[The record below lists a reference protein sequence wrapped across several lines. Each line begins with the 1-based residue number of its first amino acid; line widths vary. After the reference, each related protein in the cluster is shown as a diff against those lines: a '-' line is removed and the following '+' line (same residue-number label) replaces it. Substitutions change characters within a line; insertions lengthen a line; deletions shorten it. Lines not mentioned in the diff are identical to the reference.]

1 MSQATQ
7 VFGDRRRS
15 ALAAE
20 PSPQPS
26 PAHRVAP
33 NMARSALIVGLAFVL
48 SRILGVTRDV
58 ILARTFAT
66 GPEMDA
72 YVSAFRIPDLL
83 FLTVFSGAFGAAFIP
98 VFGDFVDRGDKDRA
112 WRLASAV
119 LTWSGIAVVFLSL
132 VMFVAARPLM
142 HLVSPGFDAQ
152 TMDIAVGLMR
162 ILLLSPV
169 FLGLGIASKGILEAQ
184 NQFTLPALAPLV
196 YNMGTIIGAAF
207 FAPTYGIKAVAWGL
221 VAGALG
227 HFLTQVPGLIRVGV
241 SFKPVL
247 DRHVDGLAEVARLL
261 GPRVLGLAAFQIN
274 VVAVTAFASI
284 SGPSDVAAVNYSY
297 QLLMLPHGVLALS
310 ISTVAFPS
318 LAALFSRGD
327 AAGFRNLL
335 DRTMRPLLFL
345 TFPASAGLLLVRKP
359 IVEVIY
365 QRGNFGPADTNLVT
379 APLAFFAIGLVGYG
393 LTEIVTR
400 VFYATRDTRT
410 PVITTILTVI
420 LNVVLCGLFVHSL
433 GAAGLALALSL
444 TTASEA
450 VILLLFLRHRI
461 GSVVA
466 PDFWAWLAKV
476 IAATAGM
483 SLVILATIDTLERAM
498 VFAPNTIVRYGIFL
512 LAMGT
517 YVLAFLVVAQLIRIP
532 ELEAVIA
539 KIVSRLP
546 SPVARVVRM
555 LGFGDRIA

>member
-1 MSQATQ
+1 M
-7 VFGDRRRS
+7 
-15 ALAAE
+15 AE
-20 PSPQPS
+20 PAPPTPS
-26 PAHRVAP
+26 ASRAVP

-48 SRILGVTRDV
+48 SRLLGVAREV
-58 ILARTFAT
+58 ILAREFAT

-98 VFGDFVDRGDKDRA
+98 IFGDFIDRGDRDRA

-119 LTWSGIAVVFLSL
+119 LTWSGLAVAVLSS

-152 TMDIAVGLMR
+152 TMDIAVSLMR

-184 NQFTLPALAPLV
+184 NQFTLPAIAPLV
-196 YNMGTIIGAAF
+196 YNLSTIIGAAF
-207 FAPTYGIKAVAWGL
+207 FAPTYGIKAVAWAL
-221 VAGALG
+221 VIGALG
-227 HFLTQVPGLIRVGV
+227 HFLTQVPGLIRVGI
-241 SFKPVL
+241 SFRPTL
-247 DRHVDGLAEVARLL
+247 DRHVDGLREVARLL

-274 VVAVTAFASI
+274 LVAVTAFASI
-284 SGPSDVAAVNYSY
+284 SGPSDVAAVNYSF

-327 AAGFRNLL
+327 TLGFRNLL

-345 TFPASAGLLLVRKP
+345 TFPASAGLLLMRKP
-359 IVEVIY
+359 IVQVIY
-365 QRGNFGPADTNLVT
+365 ERGNFGPADTNLVI

-410 PVITTILTVI
+410 PVITTILTVA
-420 LNVVLCGLFVHSL
+420 LNIVLCALFVQSL
-433 GAAGLALALSL
+433 GAAGLALALSV

-461 GSVVA
+461 GSVVSA
-466 PDFWAWLAKV
+466 DFWPWLAKV
-476 IAATAGM
+476 IGATAGM
-483 SLVILATIDTLERAM
+483 SLIILLTTDRLERAM
-498 VFAPNTIVRYGIFL
+498 VFAPNSIMRYGIFL
-512 LAMGT
+512 FAMAM
-517 YVLAFLVVAQLIRIP
+517 YVLGFLVFAQVLRIP
-532 ELEAVIA
+532 ELEAVLDR
-539 KIVSRLP
+539 IVSRLP
-546 SPVARVVRM
+546 APLARIARM
-555 LGFGDRIA
+555 FGFGSRRA

>member
-7 VFGDRRRS
+7 VFGDRRRVVS
-15 ALAAE
+15 LPEPEALATEVRHA
-20 PSPQPS
+20 
-26 PAHRVAP
+26 AP

-48 SRILGVTRDV
+48 SRVLGVTRDV

-98 VFGDFVDRGDKDRA
+98 IFGGFIDRGERERA

-119 LTWSGIAVVFLSL
+119 LTWSGIAVVILSA
-132 VMFVAARPLM
+132 VMFVTARPLM
-142 HLVSPGFDAQ
+142 HLVSPGFDKE
-152 TMDIAVGLMR
+152 TMDIAVSLMR

-196 YNMGTIIGAAF
+196 YNLGTIVGAAF

-221 VAGALG
+221 VAGAFG
-227 HFLTQVPGLIRVGV
+227 HFMTQVPGLIRTGV

-247 DRHVDGLAEVARLL
+247 DRHVEGLADVARLL

-274 VVAVTAFASI
+274 VMAVTAFASV

-318 LAALFSRGD
+318 LAALYSRGD
-327 AAGFRNLL
+327 TMGFRTLL

-365 QRGNFGPADTNLVT
+365 ERGNFTAADTNLVI
-379 APLAFFAIGLVGYG
+379 APLACFAIGLVGYG
-393 LTEIVTR
+393 LVEIVTR

-410 PVITTILTVI
+410 PVATTILTVL
-420 LNVVLCGLFVHSL
+420 LNIALCGLFVHSL
-433 GAAGLALALSL
+433 GAAGLALALAL
-444 TTASEA
+444 TTAAEA
-450 VILLLFLRHRI
+450 VILLLFLRQRI
-461 GSVVA
+461 GHIVGA
-466 PDFWAWLAKV
+466 DFWAWLARV
-476 IAATAGM
+476 IGATAGM
-483 SLVILATIDTLERAM
+483 SLVILLTINHLERAM
-498 VFAPNTIVRYGIFL
+498 IFAPTTIMRYGIFL
-512 LAMGT
+512 FAMGM
-517 YVLAFLVVAQLIRIP
+517 YLLAFLVCAQLLRIP

-539 KIVSRLP
+539 KVVSRLP
-546 SPVARVVRM
+546 APVASLARR
-555 LGFGDRIA
+555 LGFGTRSA

>member
-1 MSQATQ
+1 
-7 VFGDRRRS
+7 
-15 ALAAE
+15 
-20 PSPQPS
+20 
-26 PAHRVAP
+26 
-33 NMARSALIVGLAFVL
+33 MARSALIVGLAFVL
-48 SRILGVTRDV
+48 SRLLGVAREV
-58 ILARTFAT
+58 ILAREFAT

-98 VFGDFVDRGDKDRA
+98 IFGDFIDRGDRDRA

-119 LTWSGIAVVFLSL
+119 LTWSGLAVAVLSS

-152 TMDIAVGLMR
+152 TMDIAVSLMR

-184 NQFTLPALAPLV
+184 NQFTLPAIAPLV
-196 YNMGTIIGAAF
+196 YNLSTIIGAAF
-207 FAPTYGIKAVAWGL
+207 FAPTYGIKAVAWAL
-221 VAGALG
+221 VIGALG
-227 HFLTQVPGLIRVGV
+227 HFLTQVPGLIRVGI
-241 SFKPVL
+241 SFRPTL
-247 DRHVDGLAEVARLL
+247 DRHVDGLREVARLL

-274 VVAVTAFASI
+274 LVAVTAFASI
-284 SGPSDVAAVNYSY
+284 SGPSDVAAVNYSF

-327 AAGFRNLL
+327 TLGFRNLL

-345 TFPASAGLLLVRKP
+345 TFPASAGLLLMRKP
-359 IVEVIY
+359 IVQVIY
-365 QRGNFGPADTNLVT
+365 ERGNFGPADTNLVI

-410 PVITTILTVI
+410 PVITTILTVA
-420 LNVVLCGLFVHSL
+420 LNVVLCALFVQSL
-433 GAAGLALALSL
+433 GAAGLALALSV

-461 GSVVA
+461 GSVVSA
-466 PDFWAWLAKV
+466 DFWPWLAKV
-476 IAATAGM
+476 IGATAGM
-483 SLVILATIDTLERAM
+483 SLIILLTTDRLERAM
-498 VFAPNTIVRYGIFL
+498 VFAPNSIMRYGIFL
-512 LAMGT
+512 FAMAM
-517 YVLAFLVVAQLIRIP
+517 YVLGFLVFAQVLRIP
-532 ELEAVIA
+532 ELEAVLDR
-539 KIVSRLP
+539 IVSRLP
-546 SPVARVVRM
+546 APLARIARM
-555 LGFGDRIA
+555 FGFGSRRA

>member
-1 MSQATQ
+1 MPLAT
-7 VFGDRRRS
+7 VAGH
-15 ALAAE
+15 A
-20 PSPQPS
+20 
-26 PAHRVAP
+26 AP

-48 SRILGVTRDV
+48 SRILGVGRDV

-98 VFGDFVDRGDKDRA
+98 VFGSFIDRGERDHA

-119 LTWSGIAVVFLSL
+119 LTWAGIAVVILSAI
-132 VMFVAARPLM
+132 MFVAARPLM
-142 HLVSPGFDAQ
+142 HLVSPGFDDH
-152 TMDIAVGLMR
+152 TMDIAVSLMR

-169 FLGLGIASKGILEAQ
+169 FLGLGIAAKGILEAQ
-184 NQFTLPALAPLV
+184 NQFTLPAIAPLV
-196 YNMGTIIGAAF
+196 YNLGTIVGAAF
-207 FAPTYGIKAVAWGL
+207 FAPKYGIQAVAWGL

-227 HFLTQVPGLIRVGV
+227 HFLTQVPGLIRVGI
-241 SFKPVL
+241 SFKPIL
-247 DRHVDGLAEVARLL
+247 DRHVAGLGEVTRLL
-261 GPRVLGLAAFQIN
+261 GPRVIGLAAFQIN
-274 VVAVTAFASI
+274 IVAVTAFASL

-318 LAALFSRGD
+318 LAALFGRGD
-327 AAGFRNLL
+327 SAGFRSLL

-345 TFPASAGLLLVRKP
+345 TFPASVGLLLVRKP

-365 QRGNFGPADTNLVT
+365 ERGNFGAADTNLVV

-420 LNVVLCGLFVHSL
+420 LNIALCGLFVHSL
-433 GAAGLALALSL
+433 GAGGLALALSL

-461 GSVVA
+461 GSVVS
-466 PDFWAWLAKV
+466 PDFWPWLAKV

-483 SLVILATIDTLERAM
+483 SLVILLTIDRLERAM
-498 VFAPNTIVRYGIFL
+498 VFAPSTVMRYGIFL
-512 LAMGT
+512 FAMAT
-517 YVLAFLVVAQLIRIP
+517 YLLAFLVCAQLLRIP
-532 ELEAVIA
+532 ELEAVLD
-539 KIVSRLP
+539 KVVSRLP
-546 SPVARVVRM
+546 APLARLARMFGFGSPVR
-555 LGFGDRIA
+555 

>member
-7 VFGDRRRS
+7 VFGDRRHVAS
-15 ALAAE
+15 VAE
-20 PSPQPS
+20 PAHQQSPV
-26 PAHRVAP
+26 HRAAP

-48 SRILGVTRDV
+48 SRILGVAREV

-98 VFGDFVDRGDKDRA
+98 IFGDFVDRGDKDRA

-119 LTWSGIAVVFLSL
+119 LTWSGIAVVVLSSI
-132 VMFVAARPLM
+132 MFVAARPLM
-142 HLVSPGFDAQ
+142 HLVSPGFDQ
-152 TMDIAVGLMR
+152 PTMDIAVSLMR

-169 FLGLGIASKGILEAQ
+169 FLGLGIAAKGILEAQ
-184 NQFTLPALAPLV
+184 NQFTLPAIAPLV
-196 YNMGTIIGAAF
+196 YNLCTIIGAAF

-221 VAGALG
+221 VIGALG
-227 HFLTQVPGLIRVGV
+227 HFLTQVPGLIRSGI
-241 SFKPVL
+241 SFRPTM
-247 DRHVDGLAEVARLL
+247 DRQVDGLKEVARLF

-274 VVAVTAFASI
+274 LVAVTAFASI
-284 SGPSDVAAVNYSY
+284 SGPSDVAAVNYSQ

-327 AAGFRNLL
+327 SDGFRLLL

-359 IVEVIY
+359 IVQVIY
-365 QRGNFGPADTNLVT
+365 ERGNFGPTDTNLVI

-410 PVITTILTVI
+410 PVITTVLTVA
-420 LNVVLCGLFVHSL
+420 LNIVLCGLFVHSL
-433 GAAGLALALSL
+433 GAGGLALALSL

-466 PDFWAWLAKV
+466 PDFWAWLARV

-483 SLVILATIDTLERAM
+483 SLVILLTIDRLERAM
-498 VFAPNTIVRYGIFL
+498 LFAPTSIARYGIFL
-512 LAMGT
+512 FAMVM
-517 YVLAFLVVAQLIRIP
+517 YVLAFLVCAQALRIP
-532 ELEAVIA
+532 ELEAVIDRL
-539 KIVSRLP
+539 VSRLP
-546 SPVARVVRM
+546 APVARVAHL
-555 LGFGDRIA
+555 LGFGRASA

>member
-7 VFGDRRRS
+7 VFGDRRRVVPVE
-15 ALAAE
+15 E
-20 PSPQPS
+20 PARPS
-26 PAHRVAP
+26 SSVGRAAP

-48 SRILGVTRDV
+48 SRVLGVAREV

-98 VFGDFVDRGDKDRA
+98 IFGEFVDRGDRDRA

-119 LTWSGIAVVFLSL
+119 LTWSGIAVVILSTI
-132 VMFVAARPLM
+132 MFVAARPLM

-152 TMDIAVGLMR
+152 TMDIAVRLMR

-169 FLGLGIASKGILEAQ
+169 FLGLGIAAKGILEAQ
-184 NQFTLPALAPLV
+184 NQFTLPAIAPLV
-196 YNMGTIIGAAF
+196 YNLGTIVGAAF
-207 FAPTYGIKAVAWGL
+207 FAPKYGIYAVAWGL
-221 VAGALG
+221 VVGALG
-227 HFLTQVPGLIRVGV
+227 HFLTQVPGLIRTGI
-241 SFKPVL
+241 SFRPTI
-247 DRHVDGLAEVARLL
+247 DRNVDGLREVARLF

-274 VVAVTAFASI
+274 LVAVTAFASI
-284 SGPSDVAAVNYSY
+284 SGPSDVAAVNYSQ

-327 AAGFRNLL
+327 TAGFRNLL

-345 TFPASAGLLLVRKP
+345 TFPASAGLLLVREP
-359 IVEVIY
+359 IVQVIY
-365 QRGNFGPADTNLVT
+365 ERGNFGPADTALVI

-410 PVITTILTVI
+410 PVITTILTVG
-420 LNVVLCGLFVHSL
+420 LNIVLCGLFVHSL

-461 GSVVA
+461 GSIVS
-466 PDFWAWLAKV
+466 PDFWPWLAKV

-483 SLVILATIDTLERAM
+483 ALVIMATVGRLERAM
-498 VFAPNTIVRYGIFL
+498 IFAPSSIMRYGIFL
-512 LAMGT
+512 FAMAM
-517 YVLAFLVVAQLIRIP
+517 YLLAFLVCAQVLRIS
-532 ELEAVIA
+532 ELETVTD

-546 SPVARVVRM
+546 GPLARIARTF
-555 LGFGDRIA
+555 GFGTPIT